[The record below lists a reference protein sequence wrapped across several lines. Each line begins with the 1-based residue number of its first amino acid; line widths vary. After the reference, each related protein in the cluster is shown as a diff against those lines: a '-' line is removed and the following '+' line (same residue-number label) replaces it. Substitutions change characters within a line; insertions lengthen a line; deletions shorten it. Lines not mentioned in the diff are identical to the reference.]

1 MSDQDQPIRS
11 LFEIRYPA
19 AVEAR
24 DVESYLALYTPDA
37 LWIRPGVAPRRGHA
51 AIAEG
56 FAEMLDGQ
64 RISCRFTA
72 DEIERHGGSAT
83 VLGRSDAEI
92 TQLAGGQRLR
102 QRFEALWIV
111 RERQGTWLIH
121 RQIWTP
127 TP

>member
-1 MSDQDQPIRS
+1 MSEQDQLIRS

-24 DVESYLALYTPDA
+24 DVEAYQALYTPDA
-37 LWIRPGVAPRRGHA
+37 LWIRPGVAPRRGHS
-51 AIAEG
+51 AIAKG
-56 FAEMLDGQ
+56 FEQMLAGQ
-64 RISCRFTA
+64 RISCIFKA

-92 TQLAGGQRLR
+92 TPLAGGESRG

-127 TP
+127 TQ